1 MRLHDLFD
9 IYAQAV
15 KEMGVMVA
23 KRTPQ
28 DELTTRKNPM
38 DHLPIFLDLKGKKV
52 IITGGTMVAARRVEM
67 ALRAG
72 ANVEVFAPQLD
83 GEFDGFLDNANFKH
97 HTGSVST
104 TDLTDCVIAYGGTG
118 NEAADKAF
126 ADMARAAGVLVNVA
140 DDFENCDFI
149 TPSIVDRDPLVI
161 AVSTGGTSPILARTI
176 RARLEVM
183 LPASYGDL
191 ARFVGNYRDAAMKK
205 LKAGS
210 ARLRFW
216 EAVTTGPVAD
226 RFLAGD
232 EAGATEQLNAE
243 LEAAVAGT
251 ERPKLGEVYLVGG
264 GPGDPDLLTFR
275 ALRLMQLCDVVV
287 YDRLVGE
294 GILNLVRRDAERV
307 YVGKMP
313 QQHIVPQQDIS
324 QMLVNLAK
332 QGKRVLRLK
341 GGDPFIFGRG
351 GEEIEAL
358 AAEQIP
364 FQVVPGITAASG
376 CSTYAG
382 IPLTHRDHAQACVFT
397 TAHGRDGVLDVDW
410 DVLLRPNQTVAIYM
424 GLSNTPHLC
433 KGFIQRG
440 ADPDLPVAVID
451 NGTRPTQRVITATVS
466 TLCDVLKDANF
477 KGPAMIIVGTVVNL
491 REKLSWYKTNMGS
504 MHADYSS
511 DDMKEWVSKGE

>member
-1 MRLHDLFD
+1 
-9 IYAQAV
+9 
-15 KEMGVMVA
+15 
-23 KRTPQ
+23 
-28 DELTTRKNPM
+28 M

-52 IITGGTMVAARRVEM
+52 IVTGGTTVAARRVEM

-72 ANVEVFAPQLD
+72 ADVEVFAPKL
-83 GEFDGFLDNANFKH
+83 GSEFDEFVGNTNFTH
-97 HTGSVST
+97 NVGAVSAA
-104 TDLTDCVIAYGGTG
+104 DLKDCIIAYGGMED
-118 NEAADKAF
+118 EAADQAL

-140 DDFENCDFI
+140 DVPENCDFI

-161 AVSTGGTSPILARTI
+161 AVSTGGASPILARTI

-183 LPASYGDL
+183 LPATYGDL
-191 ARFVGNYRDAAMKK
+191 TRFVGNYRDAAMKK
-205 LKAGS
+205 LKVGA

-226 RFLAGD
+226 LFLAGD
-232 EAGATEQLNAE
+232 EEGAKQQLDAE
-243 LEAAVAGT
+243 LAAAVAGN
-251 ERPKLGEVYLVGG
+251 ERPRLGEVYLVGG

-287 YDRLVGE
+287 YDRLVGD
-294 GILNLVRRDAERV
+294 GIMNLVRRDAERI
-307 YVGKMP
+307 YVGKLP
-313 QQHIVPQQDIS
+313 QQHTVPQQDIS
-324 QMLVNLAK
+324 QMLVDLAK

-358 AAEQIP
+358 AAEKIP

-433 KGFIQRG
+433 KGFIDRG
-440 ADPDLPVAVID
+440 ADPNLPVAVID

-466 TLCDVLKDANF
+466 TLCDVLKDADF
-477 KGPAMIIVGTVVNL
+477 KGPSMIIIGTVVDL
-491 REKLSWYKTNMGS
+491 RKKLEIGRA
-504 MHADYSS
+504 H
-511 DDMKEWVSKGE
+511 V

>member
-1 MRLHDLFD
+1 
-9 IYAQAV
+9 
-15 KEMGVMVA
+15 
-23 KRTPQ
+23 
-28 DELTTRKNPM
+28 M

-52 IITGGTMVAARRVEM
+52 IVTGGTTVAARRVEM

-72 ANVEVFAPQLD
+72 AEVEVFAAKLG
-83 GEFDGFLDNANFKH
+83 GEFDEFSGNPKFKH
-97 HTGSVST
+97 ST
-104 TDLTDCVIAYGGTG
+104 TDVVANDLTDCLIAYGGMED
-118 NEAADKAF
+118 EATDQAL

-140 DDFENCDFI
+140 DVPENCDFI

-161 AVSTGGTSPILARTI
+161 AVSTGGASPILARTI

-183 LPASYGDL
+183 LPATYGEL
-191 ARFVGNYRDAAMKK
+191 TKFVGSFRDEAMKN

-216 EAVTTGPVAD
+216 EAVTTGPVTD
-226 RFLAGD
+226 LFLAGD
-232 EAGATEQLNAE
+232 VKGATEQLKAE
-243 LEAAVAGT
+243 LAAAVAGK

-287 YDRLVGE
+287 YDRLIGD
-294 GILNLVRRDAERV
+294 GIMNLVRRDAERI
-307 YVGKMP
+307 YVGKLP
-313 QQHIVPQQDIS
+313 QQHTVPQQDIS
-324 QMLVNLAK
+324 QMLVDLAK
-332 QGKRVLRLK
+332 EGKRVLRLK

-358 AAEQIP
+358 AAEKIP

-410 DVLLRPNQTVAIYM
+410 GVLMRPNQTVAIYM

-433 KGFIQRG
+433 QGFIDRG

-451 NGTRPTQRVITATVS
+451 NGTRPTQRVVTATVS

-511 DDMKEWVSKGE
+511 DEMKGWVGKGE

>member
-1 MRLHDLFD
+1 
-9 IYAQAV
+9 
-15 KEMGVMVA
+15 
-23 KRTPQ
+23 
-28 DELTTRKNPM
+28 M

-52 IITGGTMVAARRVEM
+52 IVTGGTIVAARRTEM

-72 ANVEVFAPQLD
+72 AMVEVFADGELG
-83 GEFDGFLDNANFKH
+83 GEFDEFTDNKNFSQNTAPLSTANLA
-97 HTGSVST
+97 
-104 TDLTDCVIAYGGTG
+104 DYAIAYGGM
-118 NEAADKAF
+118 EDEVADQEL
-126 ADMARAAGVLVNVA
+126 ADLARAAGTLVNVA
-140 DDFENCDFI
+140 DVPENCDFI

-161 AVSTGGTSPILARTI
+161 AVSTGGASPILARTI
-176 RARLEVM
+176 RARIEVM
-183 LPASYGDL
+183 LPATYGEL
-191 ARFVGNYRDAAMKK
+191 TRFVGRFRDAAMKK

-210 ARLRFW
+210 SRLRFW

-226 RFLAGD
+226 LFLAGD
-232 EAGATEQLNAE
+232 EAGAERQLNAE
-243 LEAAVAGT
+243 LEAAASGT

-287 YDRLVGE
+287 YDRLIGD
-294 GILNLVRRDAERV
+294 GIMNLVRRDAERI

-313 QQHIVPQQDIS
+313 QQHTVPQQDIS
-324 QMLVNLAK
+324 QMLVDLAK

-410 DVLLRPNQTVAIYM
+410 EVLLRPNQTVAIYM

-433 KGFIQRG
+433 KGFMDRG
-440 ADPDLPVAVID
+440 ADPNLPVAVID
-451 NGTRPTQRVITATVS
+451 NGTRPTQRVVTATVS

-477 KGPAMIIVGTVVNL
+477 KGPAMIIIGTVVDL
-491 REKLSWYKTNMGS
+491 RKKLSWYKTSMGA
-504 MHADYSS
+504 MHADYATG
-511 DDMKEWVSKGE
+511 DMKEWVGKTD

>member
-1 MRLHDLFD
+1 
-9 IYAQAV
+9 
-15 KEMGVMVA
+15 
-23 KRTPQ
+23 
-28 DELTTRKNPM
+28 M
-38 DHLPIFLDLKGKKV
+38 DHLPIFLDLKDKKV
-52 IITGGTMVAARRVEM
+52 IVTGGTTVAARRVEM

-72 ANVEVFAPQLD
+72 ARVEVFAAGLSN
-83 GEFDGFLDNANFKH
+83 EFDDFADNENFT
-97 HTGSVST
+97 HTAGPVSPS
-104 TDLTDCVIAYGGTG
+104 DLKDCIIAYGGMED
-118 NEAADKAF
+118 EAVDQALT
-126 ADMARAAGVLVNVA
+126 DMARAAGVLVNVA
-140 DDFENCDFI
+140 DVPENCDFI

-161 AVSTGGTSPILARTI
+161 AVSTGGASPILARTI

-183 LPASYGDL
+183 LPATYGDL
-191 ARFVGNYRDAAMKK
+191 TRFVGSYRDEAMKK

-210 ARLRFW
+210 TRLRFW

-226 RFLAGD
+226 LFLAGD
-232 EAGATEQLNAE
+232 EKGATEQLKAE
-243 LEAAVAGT
+243 LDAAVAGT
-251 ERPKLGEVYLVGG
+251 ERPRLGEVYLVGG

-287 YDRLVGE
+287 YDRLVGD
-294 GILNLVRRDAERV
+294 GIMNLVRRDAERI
-307 YVGKMP
+307 YVGKLP
-313 QQHIVPQQDIS
+313 KQHTVPQQDIS
-324 QMLVNLAK
+324 QMLVDLAK

-358 AAEQIP
+358 AAEKIP

-433 KGFIQRG
+433 QGFIDRG

-451 NGTRPTQRVITATVS
+451 NGTRPNQRVVTATVS

-477 KGPAMIIVGTVVNL
+477 KGPAMIIIGTVVNL
-491 REKLSWYKTNMGS
+491 REKLSWYKTSMGA

-511 DDMKEWVSKGE
+511 DDMKDWVGKAE

>member
-1 MRLHDLFD
+1 
-9 IYAQAV
+9 
-15 KEMGVMVA
+15 
-23 KRTPQ
+23 
-28 DELTTRKNPM
+28 M

-52 IITGGTMVAARRVEM
+52 IVTGGTIVAARRTEM

-72 ANVEVFAPQLD
+72 AIVEVFATGELG
-83 GEFDGFLDNANFKH
+83 GEFDEFADNENFSQITTPLSKANLADYA
-97 HTGSVST
+97 V
-104 TDLTDCVIAYGGTG
+104 AYGGM
-118 NEAADKAF
+118 EDEDADQML
-126 ADMARAAGVLVNVA
+126 ADMARAARVLVNVA
-140 DDFENCDFI
+140 DVPKNCDFI

-161 AVSTGGTSPILARTI
+161 AVSTGGASPILARTI

-183 LPASYGDL
+183 LPATYGDL
-191 ARFVGNYRDAAMKK
+191 TRFVGSYRDAAMKK

-226 RFLAGD
+226 LFLAGD
-232 EAGATEQLNAE
+232 EEGAKQQLNAE
-243 LEAAVAGT
+243 LEAAAAGT

-287 YDRLVGE
+287 YDRLVGD
-294 GILNLVRRDAERV
+294 GIMNLVRRDAERI
-307 YVGKMP
+307 YVGKLP

-324 QMLVNLAK
+324 QMLVDLAK

-358 AAEQIP
+358 AVEKIP

-410 DVLLRPNQTVAIYM
+410 EVLLRPNQTVAIYM

-433 KGFIQRG
+433 KGFMDRG

-451 NGTRPTQRVITATVS
+451 NGTRPEQRVVTATVS

-491 REKLSWYKTNMGS
+491 REKLSWYNTNMGS

-511 DDMKEWVSKGE
+511 DDMKDWVGKAE

>member
-1 MRLHDLFD
+1 
-9 IYAQAV
+9 
-15 KEMGVMVA
+15 
-23 KRTPQ
+23 
-28 DELTTRKNPM
+28 M
-38 DHLPIFLDLKGKKV
+38 DQLPIFLDLKGKKV
-52 IITGGTMVAARRVEM
+52 IVTGGTMVAARRVEM

-72 ANVEVFAPQLD
+72 ANVEVFAEQL
-83 GEFDGFLDNANFKH
+83 GSEFAGYSDNENFTH
-97 HTGSVST
+97 HTRAVVE
-104 TDLTDCVIAYGGTG
+104 TDLENCIIAYGGM
-118 NEAADKAF
+118 EDEVADQALT
-126 ADMARAAGVLVNVA
+126 DMARKAKVLVNVA
-140 DDFENCDFI
+140 DVPENCDFI
-149 TPSIVDRDPLVI
+149 TPSIVDRDPLII
-161 AVSTGGTSPILARTI
+161 AVSTGGASPILARTI

-183 LPASYGDL
+183 LPAAYGDL
-191 ARFVGNYRDAAMKK
+191 ARFVGSFRDAAMDK

-216 EAVTTGPVAD
+216 EAVTTGPVAEL
-226 RFLAGD
+226 FLAGD
-232 EAGATEQLNAE
+232 EAGATAQLKAE
-243 LEAAVAGT
+243 LEAAASGS

-287 YDRLVGE
+287 YDRLVGD
-294 GILNLVRRDAERV
+294 GIMNMVRRDAERI
-307 YVGKMP
+307 YVGKLP
-313 QQHIVPQQDIS
+313 KQHIVPQEDIS

-358 AAEQIP
+358 ASEKIP

-433 KGFIQRG
+433 KGFIERG

-466 TLCDVLKDANF
+466 TLCEVLPAANF

-491 REKLSWYKTNMGS
+491 REKLSWYKTSMGS
-504 MHADYSS
+504 MHADYAS
-511 DDMKEWVSKGE
+511 DDMKEWVGKGE

>member
-1 MRLHDLFD
+1 
-9 IYAQAV
+9 
-15 KEMGVMVA
+15 
-23 KRTPQ
+23 
-28 DELTTRKNPM
+28 M
-38 DHLPIFLDLKGKKV
+38 DHLPIFLDLKGKK
-52 IITGGTMVAARRVEM
+52 IIVTGGTTVAARRVEM

-72 ANVEVFAPQLD
+72 ARVEVFAGQLG
-83 GEFDGFLDNANFKH
+83 GEFDDFVDNADFTHN
-97 HTGSVST
+97 TGTVSAS
-104 TDLTDCVIAYGGTG
+104 DLKNCIIAYGGMED
-118 NEAADKAF
+118 EAADQAL
-126 ADMARAAGVLVNVA
+126 ADMARTAGVLVNVA
-140 DDFENCDFI
+140 DVPENCDFI

-161 AVSTGGTSPILARTI
+161 AVSTGGASPILARTI

-183 LPASYGDL
+183 LPATYGDL
-191 ARFVGNYRDAAMKK
+191 TRFVGNYRDAAMKK
-205 LKAGS
+205 LKAGA

-226 RFLAGD
+226 LFLAGD
-232 EAGATEQLNAE
+232 EEGAKQQLDAE
-243 LEAAVAGT
+243 LAAAVAGDD
-251 ERPKLGEVYLVGG
+251 RPRLGEVYLVGG

-287 YDRLVGE
+287 YDRLVGD
-294 GILNLVRRDAERV
+294 GIMNLVRRDAERI
-307 YVGKMP
+307 YVGKLP
-313 QQHIVPQQDIS
+313 QQHTVPQQDIS
-324 QMLVNLAK
+324 QMLVDLAR

-358 AAEQIP
+358 AAEKIP

-410 DVLLRPNQTVAIYM
+410 EVLLRPNQTVAIYM

-433 KGFIQRG
+433 KGFIDRG
-440 ADPDLPVAVID
+440 ADPNLPVAVID
-451 NGTRPTQRVITATVS
+451 NGTRPTQRVVTATVS

-477 KGPAMIIVGTVVNL
+477 KGPSMIIIGTVVDL
-491 REKLSWYKTNMGS
+491 RKKLAWYKTSMGA

-511 DDMKEWVSKGE
+511 DDMKDWVGKAE